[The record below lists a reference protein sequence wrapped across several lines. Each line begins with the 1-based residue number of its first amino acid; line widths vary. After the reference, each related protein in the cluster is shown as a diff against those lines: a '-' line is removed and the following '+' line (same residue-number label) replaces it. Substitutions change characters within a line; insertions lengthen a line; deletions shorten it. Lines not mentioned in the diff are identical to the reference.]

1 MLVKIMKV
9 VQNMAE
15 HPIQGLMATA
25 MQSIKSMVDVNTIVG
40 EPVETPD
47 GTVIIPISKV
57 SFGFA
62 AGGSEFGEPLK
73 GKDEDKS
80 RMFGGGSGAG
90 VSISPVAF
98 LVAGADTVRLLPMD
112 SNTPI
117 ERLLDYIPDVVD
129 KFYSLIENNKTKSQ
143 KAKVQKVPKESQEE
157 TDSDL

>member
-1 MLVKIMKV
+1 
-9 VQNMAE
+9 MAE

-62 AGGSEFGEPLK
+62 AGGSEFGEPVK
-73 GKDEDKS
+73 NKSDEEKS

-90 VSISPVAF
+90 VSIAPVAF
-98 LVAGADTVRLLPMD
+98 LVVGGGNIRLIPMD

-117 ERLLDYIPDVVD
+117 ERLLDYIPGVVD
-129 KFYSLIENNKTKSQ
+129 KVFTAVENKQNQ
-143 KAKVQKVPKESQEE
+143 PKQPKNPPAQTAAPADDTQS
-157 TDSDL
+157 S